1 MGIYLDLSLVSLY
14 PSQITLYKSLHV
26 HWQSILEFTI
36 REISYLDFLLIITG
50 VEAGYVLL
58 RKKLDIVGSS
68 MDTWQTGWTEHID
81 SGRQKVNDSIPG

>member
-1 MGIYLDLSLVSLY
+1 
-14 PSQITLYKSLHV
+14 
-26 HWQSILEFTI
+26 
-36 REISYLDFLLIITG
+36 LIITG

-58 RKKLDIVGSS
+58 KKKLDIVGSS